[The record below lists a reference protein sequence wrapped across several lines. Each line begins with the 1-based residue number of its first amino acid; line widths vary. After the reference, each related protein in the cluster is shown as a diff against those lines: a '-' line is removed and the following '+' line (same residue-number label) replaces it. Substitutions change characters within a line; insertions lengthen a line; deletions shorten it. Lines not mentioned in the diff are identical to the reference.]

1 MALTGRK
8 RVFAD
13 AVLAGLTNKKAAIKA
28 QYSEATASAAGSRL
42 VKDKAVVEYLTAK
55 RAPVATPPT
64 PSLPP
69 EAPSPGYESDPMV
82 FLERQMNDDGLDMRF
97 RIDVAKALMPFKHTK
112 LGEGGRKDQKQAAA
126 KTAANKF
133 APSAPPKLKAVK

>member
-42 VKDKAVVEYLTAK
+42 VKDKAVVEYLAAK
-55 RAPVATPPT
+55 RAASATPPQE
-64 PSLPP
+64 SAPP
-69 EAPSPGYESDPMV
+69 VLPSPAYETDPMR
-82 FLERQMNDDGLDMRF
+82 FLERQMNDDELEMRF

-112 LGEGGRKDQKQAAA
+112 LGEGGKKDQKQAAA
-126 KTAANKF
+126 EKAGTGKF
-133 APSAPPKLKAVK
+133 GLRAVK